1 MRAGLVVL
9 AVTFQRCLAQA
20 SVTEGFLPEVAAA
33 AQQSPKAAR
42 KVVLAALAAAETV
55 QTLALLPT
63 DFQQWQTQE
72 VAAAVARA
80 AAVLA
85 AQVVEVVRADPA
97 LC

>member
-9 AVTFQRCLAQA
+9 AATFQRCLAQV

-72 VAAAVARA
+72 AAAVAA
-80 AAVLA
+80 QVAAVLA
-85 AQVVEVVRADPA
+85 AQVVEVALVVPA
-97 LC
+97 SF